1 LVGVKPVVVVEKPS
15 LVKVETGVGKRK
27 VEKQ

>member
-1 LVGVKPVVVVEKPS
+1 VKPVVVVEKPS